1 MKLQSIY
8 NQKKSK
14 TPTKYK
20 RVSASKI
27 IGNPDENPLL
37 SSMKVDANKT
47 TTENG
52 ALTFKSSNS
61 KVLDLF
67 SNGGAMRSASVD
79 RIESAISAAWA
90 EDSLLTLKVIFYLRN
105 IRGTGQGERR
115 FFRVAINWLA
125 KNERAILH
133 KNIEHIA
140 KFGRWDDV
148 VSLIDTPASNK
159 ALEVI
164 KSQFAKDIE
173 NYDKG
178 NFKDISLL
186 AKWMKSENA
195 SSKTTKALA
204 SKTRE
209 YLGLNSSNYR
219 KILSALRAK
228 LNVVERDMTSNNWK
242 NINYQVVPSR
252 ASSIYS
258 KAFRK
263 HDPEGYQTFLDRV
276 KTGEAKINAST
287 LYPYDL
293 VNKVRFQ
300 SDATA
305 DAQWKALPDYCEG
318 SDANSLVVVDVSGSM
333 NQFISDKSKVTCMDV
348 AISMGLY
355 FGERISGPFKN
366 HFITFS
372 DNPTLQAISGSTLRD
387 KAKNLER
394 SQWGMSTNI
403 QSVFNLVLRH
413 AIGSKI
419 KQSDMPNSIVI
430 VSDMQF
436 NVACKENSKTNFQT
450 IRSKY
455 DQAGY
460 KMPQLV
466 FWQVNSRE
474 TQSPVTKDQ
483 NGVSLVS
490 GCSPSVFRYVCN
502 GVMKSPYDIMLDTL
516 NDSIF
521 DCLSV

>member
-8 NQKKSK
+8 NQKQAK
-14 TPTKYK
+14 TPIKRK

-27 IGNPDENPLL
+27 VGNPDGNPLL

-79 RIESAISAAWA
+79 RIESMISAAWA

-115 FFRVAINWLA
+115 FFRIAIAWLA

-148 VSLIDTPASNK
+148 VSLIETPASKK

-164 KSQFAKDIE
+164 KSQLTKDIE

-195 SSKTTKALA
+195 SSKTTKVLA

-209 YLGLNSSNYR
+209 YLGLNSTNYR
-219 KILSALRAK
+219 KILSALRAR

-293 VNKVRFQ
+293 VNKVRFR

-318 SDANSLVVVDVSGSM
+318 SDDNTLVVVDVSGSM
-333 NQFISDKSKVTCMDV
+333 VSCISPKSRVSCMDV

-355 FGERISGPFKN
+355 FGERINGPFKN

-372 DNPTLQAISGSTLRD
+372 ESPTLQAISGSTLGD
-387 KAKNLER
+387 KVNSLER
-394 SQWGMSTNI
+394 SQWGMTTNI
-403 QSVFNLVLRH
+403 QSVFDLVLNH
-413 AIGSKI
+413 ARRNKVS
-419 KQSDMPNSIVI
+419 QSHMPNSIVI

-436 NVACKENSKTNFQT
+436 NVACGRNSKTNFQA
-450 IRSKY
+450 IQAKY
-455 DQAGY
+455 EQAGY
-460 KMPQLV
+460 EMPQLV
-466 FWQVNSRE
+466 FWNVQSRE
-474 TQSPVTKDQ
+474 TQSPVTK
-483 NGVSLVS
+483 NESGVSLVS
-490 GCSPSVFRYVCN
+490 GCSPSVFKYVCS
-502 GVMKSPYDIMLDTL
+502 GIMKSPYDIMLDTL
-516 NDSIF
+516 NDPIF